1 MNDEEIKGSKVE
13 KIIEETIKAEGDF
26 LWIYNIKHFY
36 ISWKKAYL
44 IQFKIWKEK
53 GNCFLISNKT
63 NYEDMKKELKNDF
76 IGEGFNF
83 NNYSNII
90 NVGNGYSLY
99 FLK

>member
-1 MNDEEIKGSKVE
+1 
-13 KIIEETIKAEGDF
+13 
-26 LWIYNIKHFY
+26 
-36 ISWKKAYL
+36 
-44 IQFKIWKEK
+44 
-53 GNCFLISNKT
+53 
-63 NYEDMKKELKNDF
+63 MKKELKNDF